1 MRELRQ
7 EEGVNFTNLG
17 ASHPE
22 GTFSLTRVLVEKFSQ
37 LDRMFSVNRSLL
49 TAFPHFL
56 EQSVAL

>member
-49 TAFPHFL
+49 TAFPTL
-56 EQSVAL
+56 S